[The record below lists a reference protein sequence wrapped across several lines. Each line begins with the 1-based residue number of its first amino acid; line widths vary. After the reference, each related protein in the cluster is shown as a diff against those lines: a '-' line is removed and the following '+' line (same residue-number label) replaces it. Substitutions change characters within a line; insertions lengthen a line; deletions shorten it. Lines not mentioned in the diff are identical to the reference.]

1 MMTLPPE
8 WVLVAAPI
16 SNDIFFNLATIL
28 NLNNWTKYYFK
39 ISSIANPQL
48 KFKKQ
53 IKIVDILTYCYFVFS
68 ICLYGFYIFTELN
81 EVEEDSENEDI
92 VNITIGIYTII
103 LGIIFALASIMI
115 NRNLKLNF
123 KQFYSQYRKILIFTT
138 FGLSLPMIIEG
149 AIELII
155 LNKEAEKKLKN
166 NLAAYNAFE
175 FIFCYLMPTIF

>member
-1 MMTLPPE
+1 
-8 WVLVAAPI
+8 
-16 SNDIFFNLATIL
+16 
-28 NLNNWTKYYFK
+28 
-39 ISSIANPQL
+39 
-48 KFKKQ
+48 
-53 IKIVDILTYCYFVFS
+53 
-68 ICLYGFYIFTELN
+68 
-81 EVEEDSENEDI
+81 VEEDSENEDI